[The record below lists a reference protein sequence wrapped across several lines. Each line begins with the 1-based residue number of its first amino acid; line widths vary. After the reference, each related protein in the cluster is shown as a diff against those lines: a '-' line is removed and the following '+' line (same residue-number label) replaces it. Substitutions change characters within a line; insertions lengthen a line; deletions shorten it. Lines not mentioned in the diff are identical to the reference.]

1 MCFGIRILSP
11 FHLATSILP
20 IENHKHPQNAKNA
33 LIGLFCGQF
42 SSKENT
48 IASLLQVTSISV
60 YNSAAETG
68 HTSCSGGNMKIH
80 WFETFFTWEVVDQ
93 LQAWP
98 PPDQGAASIGA
109 FLAFLG
115 YLWFWMGN
123 IKVARWNGV
132 DFLIPKHMRKSKIG
146 LLEQIWAQNPY
157 DTFFWVTLYIISNNT
172 TDINCK

>member
-11 FHLATSILP
+11 FHVATLILP
-20 IENHKHPQNAKNA
+20 IENHKYPENTKNACADA

-93 LQAWP
+93 LQAWA
-98 PPDQGAASIGA
+98 PPDQGAISASAHA

-115 YLWFWMGN
+115 YLWFSMGN
-123 IKVARWNGV
+123 IKMARWNGLEI
-132 DFLIPKHMRKSKIG
+132 LIPKHMWKSKIG
-146 LLEQIWAQNPY
+146 LLEQIWGQNPY
-157 DTFFWVTLYIISNNT
+157 VAFFWVTL
-172 TDINCK
+172 

>member
-11 FHLATSILP
+11 FHVATLILP
-20 IENHKHPQNAKNA
+20 IENHKYPENTKNACADA

-60 YNSAAETG
+60 YNTVRSPQQRQGTPPVQEVIWKL
-68 HTSCSGGNMKIH
+68 KIH

-123 IKVARWNGV
+123 IKLARWFRLGILN
-132 DFLIPKHMRKSKIG
+132 PKHMRKSKIG
-146 LLEQIWAQNPY
+146 LLEQIWA
-157 DTFFWVTLYIISNNT
+157 
-172 TDINCK
+172 